1 MIEKCPCLGLGELHE
16 GQCSRSA
23 ASQEF
28 YFLPAGVKAPL
39 LAPGKCRKQLRLIR
53 AISYLFRVLIVWV
66 LSSRREK
73 NPKYSPAQPHHLVW
87 KNYQRAGQVF
97 RRVDA
102 FFFPFLPLS
111 CLFLALFL
119 LFFAPFLPLLA
130 PFFPFFLIF
139 SLAPFSHLSS
149 PFPPSPLPLS
159 YLLFLSSKSITQF
172 LPSNP
177 SFPLPQSFIFPS
189 LIFPASLS
197 FLPKTPKWQQMLF
210 FFVLS

>member
-1 MIEKCPCLGLGELHE
+1 MIEKCPCLGLRELHE

-130 PFFPFFLIF
+130 PFLPFFPFLPFLSHF
-139 SLAPFSHLSS
+139 FTCPFLASFF
-149 PFPPSPLPLS
+149 PFPPFPFTSFLFIIPLFKKHHPIPSIQPFVSPSPILHFPFSDFSCL
-159 YLLFLSSKSITQF
+159 TF
-172 LPSNP
+172 LP
-177 SFPLPQSFIFPS
+177 
-189 LIFPASLS
+189 A
-197 FLPKTPKWQQMLF
+197 
-210 FFVLS
+210 